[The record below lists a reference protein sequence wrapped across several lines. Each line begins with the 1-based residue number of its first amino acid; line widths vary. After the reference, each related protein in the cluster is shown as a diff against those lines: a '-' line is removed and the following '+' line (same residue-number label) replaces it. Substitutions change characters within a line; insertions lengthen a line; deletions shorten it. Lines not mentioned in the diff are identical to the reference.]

1 MNTAQGALAVF
12 VIAALPFHVSLAAED
27 HAGHQHP
34 ASGHVHQS
42 PQSAPTEPESSSAAQ
57 NTHDMSSMP
66 GMHGMGEHDM
76 DSMPE
81 MENMPGMREP
91 KSTPEDE
98 QASTQSER
106 EHVPPDPPTHP
117 LGDMSEKR
125 MIDLMQMEDD
135 APFSLLLIDQL
146 EWRGAHND
154 DQLAWDL
161 QGFYGDDYNKLWL
174 KSEGE
179 RTDASTTASHE
190 LLWDR
195 LISRWW
201 SSQLGVRYDTGPGP
215 SRTWAAMGIQGI
227 APYWFDVEAT
237 LYVGEQGRSAVRFT
251 AEYEMLFTQRLVLQP
266 KLEINAYG
274 KSNPENQIGSGVSDT
289 ELGLRLRYEFKREF
303 APYVGAVWVRRYGE
317 TGTLA
322 RAAGERQSEV
332 QWLAGLRVWF

>member
-1 MNTAQGALAVF
+1 MNTPRWVLSVF
-12 VIAALPFHVSLAAED
+12 IAAALPLHVSLAAED
-27 HAGHQHP
+27 HAAHQHP
-34 ASGHVHQS
+34 ARGYSHEG
-42 PQSAPTEPESSSAAQ
+42 PQSVPIQTDRSSAGE
-57 NTHDMSSMP
+57 NSEDMSSMP
-66 GMHGMGEHDM
+66 GMQGMGEHDM
-76 DSMPE
+76 SAMPE
-81 MENMPGMREP
+81 MENLTGTRGAKSKPGGEP
-91 KSTPEDE
+91 
-98 QASTQSER
+98 ANQSER

-117 LGDMSEKR
+117 LGDMSEER

-146 EWRGAHND
+146 EWRSAHEND
-154 DQLAWDL
+154 PLAWDL
-161 QGFYGDDYNKLWL
+161 QGFYGNDYNKLWL

-179 RTDASTTASHE
+179 RTNGVTTASHE

-201 SSQLGVRYDTGPGP
+201 SSQLGARYDTGPGP
-215 SRTWAAMGIQGI
+215 TRTWAAMGIQGI
-227 APYWFDVEAT
+227 APYWFDLEAT

-266 KLEINAYG
+266 KFEINAYG
-274 KSNPENQIGSGVSDT
+274 KSDPENHIGAGVSDT
-289 ELGLRLRYEFKREF
+289 EISLRLRYEFKREF

-322 RAAGERQSEV
+322 RAAGETQSEM